1 MDNLVLDTAIGLVF
15 VFATFAVVVSLIT
28 EMISRFMGLRGEY
41 LLRGLRTLLDS
52 NSTFELKWRDLF
64 LRTPGKPDTG
74 RPTPAISKLLSLD
87 YIKSAA
93 DKGNMPS
100 TAGNAKLTNKQRR
113 QLPSYL
119 SGRTFA
125 RATVD
130 LTVPNPAGQ
139 TAVQDI
145 ADNLNNLPDGPV
157 KSYVAA
163 LTKTIGTDV
172 DKIRQGLA
180 EWYDD
185 HMARVSGWYKR
196 HVRWISLV
204 LGALLVLAF
213 NVNAVQITRSLYTDQ
228 TLREGVV
235 TQAVAAAD
243 CGTQDPKDCL
253 EKVRTEIAD
262 ARDAG
267 LPIGWAGT
275 DVKCGNDTCPW
286 LEAHG
291 LANPTDSGWA
301 DVLFFLLVLLGWTI
315 MVLTLLPGAR
325 FWFDLLAKMGSLR
338 STGPKPPATT

>member
-180 EWYDD
+180 EWVRRP
-185 HMARVSGWYKR
+185 HGTGFRMVQKARPV
-196 HVRWISLV
+196 
-204 LGALLVLAF
+204 
-213 NVNAVQITRSLYTDQ
+213 
-228 TLREGVV
+228 
-235 TQAVAAAD
+235 
-243 CGTQDPKDCL
+243 
-253 EKVRTEIAD
+253 
-262 ARDAG
+262 
-267 LPIGWAGT
+267 
-275 DVKCGNDTCPW
+275 
-286 LEAHG
+286 
-291 LANPTDSGWA
+291 
-301 DVLFFLLVLLGWTI
+301 
-315 MVLTLLPGAR
+315 
-325 FWFDLLAKMGSLR
+325 DLLSADFRTAGWGQPVPGLSP
-338 STGPKPPATT
+338 G